1 MPKDGIHRSTRE
13 AMETLRRAH
22 PRLEEL
28 CAPALV
34 RAVTEEEYAVLQTY
48 LRHQTDAAIGFL
60 RRAGVP

>member
-1 MPKDGIHRSTRE
+1 
-13 AMETLRRAH
+13 METLRRAH